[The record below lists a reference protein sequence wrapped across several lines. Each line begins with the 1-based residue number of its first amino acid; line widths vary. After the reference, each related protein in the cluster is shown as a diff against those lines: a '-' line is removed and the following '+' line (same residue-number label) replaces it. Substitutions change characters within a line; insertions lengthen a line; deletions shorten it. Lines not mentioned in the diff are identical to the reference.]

1 MHPINAPASLQ
12 LTDICLAG
20 TIIAQPPPEKETLP
34 GTFDALVADGSI
46 GATFG
51 AGAVPVQLN
60 FLHDEKTMP
69 QMSSIKTRLEV
80 SWKQPTRNMWLQFGS
95 REDAEA
101 AVRSLDGKNMLW
113 REAESLAEGLTLP
126 QVLVR
131 SSFPR
136 RRKHRYVPQTVTP
149 LVVSIL
155 LTHAQGNAK
164 PSHYYQRI
172 SSGKAI
178 SYPTTYCML
187 VLSQTASKPFERNF
201 PGSPNENFSELKC
214 LLTQTL

>member
-101 AVRSLDGKNMLW
+101 AVRSLDGKICCGVKLKASLKGSHYRKFW
-113 REAESLAEGLTLP
+113 SAHLSHVVESIGTSP
-126 QVLVR
+126 
-131 SSFPR
+131 
-136 RRKHRYVPQTVTP
+136 
-149 LVVSIL
+149 
-155 LTHAQGNAK
+155 K
-164 PSHYYQRI
+164 PSRPWL
-172 SSGKAI
+172 SP
-178 SYPTTYCML
+178 SY
-187 VLSQTASKPFERNF
+187 
-201 PGSPNENFSELKC
+201 
-214 LLTQTL
+214 